1 MPGCMYEVAFR
12 LVAAD
17 VSRLYD
23 CISLVYE
30 KLCGSSSC
38 ASSGGA
44 GWIVS
49 SHNSCIVVVTPPRPV
64 AASLQA
70 LPASYESNI
79 LVECR
84 EPSDVV
90 SVVKLLETVV
100 LTCKGVGLAPREQ

>member
-1 MPGCMYEVAFR
+1 MPSCMYEAPFR

-30 KLCGSSSC
+30 KLCSNSTC

-49 SHNSCIVVVTPPRPV
+49 SHNSCLVVIMPPRPV

-70 LPASYESNI
+70 LPASYESNVLI
-79 LVECR
+79 ECK
-84 EPSDVV
+84 ESSDVV
-90 SVVKLLETVV
+90 SVVKLLETVIS
-100 LTCKGVGLAPREQ
+100 TCKGVGLAPRER

>member
-1 MPGCMYEVAFR
+1 MPGCMYEVPFR

-30 KLCGSSSC
+30 KLCSSSSC
-38 ASSGGA
+38 APSGRT

-49 SHNSCIVVVTPPRPV
+49 SHNSCIVVVTPPHPV

-70 LPASYESNI
+70 LPASYESNV

-84 EPSDVV
+84 EPSDIV
-90 SVVKLLETVV
+90 SVIKLLEAVV
-100 LTCKGVGLAPREQ
+100 SACKGVGLAPREQ